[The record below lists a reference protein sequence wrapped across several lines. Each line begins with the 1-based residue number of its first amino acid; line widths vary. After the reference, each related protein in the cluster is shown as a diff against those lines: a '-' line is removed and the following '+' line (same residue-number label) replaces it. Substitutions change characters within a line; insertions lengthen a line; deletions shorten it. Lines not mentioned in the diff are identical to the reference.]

1 MRAWMLSLALGVK
14 ERCDTEML
22 IRQQKEKAKDALKNG
37 TAHLRNKAEN
47 QLKKIPRQRLGI
59 SG

>member
-1 MRAWMLSLALGVK
+1 MLSLALGVK
-14 ERCDTEML
+14 GRCDTEML

-37 TAHLRNKAEN
+37 TAHLRDMAES